1 MVNFRDKK
9 ILIPL
14 GIIVVSLILYSI
26 SIFYADSGEED
37 DGKVKDCK
45 DSYAYEYAY
54 KQNSPDSPELGFV
67 YAGVGTLVVFLLI
80 WLPVPVYLI
89 VKGKPDRKKVNAKR
103 ILGIW
108 LIVAPLGLTFL
119 WFFSLV
125 AAFFHPAGIFLTM
138 IVLLIT
144 IIAIFVG
151 AGIGITYA
159 IKKKVCLALIPLIGL
174 PFVLLFFIL
183 ALVIAVFSPS
193 ITSFST
199 SSDFSYG
206 GNVDRLGFAVGG
218 AKDADNFRE
227 NVENCF
233 LPLPTDITYE
243 GLYYDYFFD
252 TGETQTCEKL
262 FCPSYSY
269 ALSKDPFSGEDEHY
283 LQVGLNSGIKE
294 SDFERKKLNLVIVL
308 DVSGS
313 MSSAF
318 NRYYYDG
325 FGNRKTTEADEDAGR
340 SKMEI
345 ASKAV
350 VGMLD
355 HLNEEDRFGI
365 FLFDNEGYPGRPMK
379 EVGNTDMDSVKDY
392 VLQLKPG
399 GGTNFEAGYR
409 GGTKLFAEF
418 LEADSD
424 EYENRIIFLTDA
436 MPNTGSIREE
446 GLLGLTKRNADNGI
460 HTTFIGI
467 GVDFNTELIETI
479 TKVRGANY
487 YSVHSAKQFKTR
499 MDDEFEY
506 MVTPLVFNLLLKLD
520 SPGFEIEKVYGSPE
534 ANEATGEIM
543 KVNTLFP
550 SKREEGETK
559 GGTIVL
565 KLRKTGSDQSL
576 ELTTT
581 YKDRSGNPGMD
592 KVSVNLPSATSDHY
606 DNGGIRKGIL
616 LARYV
621 NLMKNWMDYERENYQ
636 SEEAVPPVMTH
647 RTGIII
653 PPDPETVQLS
663 PWERSSIPLL
673 VSAEYREL
681 ISEFNDYFKKETE
694 AIGDDSLSREVEIME
709 KLAG

>member
-26 SIFYADSGEED
+26 STFYADSGEED

-54 KQNSPDSPELGFV
+54 KQNSPDSSELGFV
-67 YAGVGTLVVFLLI
+67 YVGVGTLVVFLLF
-80 WLPVPVYLI
+80 WLPVPVYLV
-89 VKGKPDRKKVNAKR
+89 VKGKPDRKGVNAKR
-103 ILGIW
+103 ILGIR
-108 LIVAPLGLTFL
+108 LIVAPLGLIVL

-125 AAFFHPAGIFLTM
+125 VAFFHPAGIILAM
-138 IVLLIT
+138 IVL
-144 IIAIFVG
+144 IIAIISICIG
-151 AGIGITYA
+151 PGIGITYA
-159 IKKKVCLALIPLIGL
+159 IKKKVYLALIPLIGL

-183 ALVIAVFSPS
+183 ALGISGWGDVESRP
-193 ITSFST
+193 
-199 SSDFSYG
+199 
-206 GNVDRLGFAVGG
+206 GFAVGG

-233 LPLPTDITYE
+233 LPKPTDITYE

-252 TGETQTCEKL
+252 TGETQICEKL

-365 FLFDNEGYPGRPMK
+365 FLFDNEGYLGRPMM
-379 EVGNTDMDSVKDY
+379 ELGNTNVDSVKDY
-392 VLQLKPG
+392 IMQLQPG

-409 GGTKLFAEF
+409 GGTELVTEF

-446 GLLGLTKRNADNGI
+446 GLLGLTKRNADKGI

-506 MVTPLVFNLLLKLD
+506 MVTPLVFDLLLKLD
-520 SPGFEIEKVYGSPE
+520 APGFEIEKVYGSPE

-550 SKREEGETK
+550 SKREDGETK
-559 GGTIVL
+559 GGIVVL
-565 KLRKTGSDQSL
+565 KLRKTGSDRSL

-581 YKDRSGNPGMD
+581 YNDRSGNPGRD
-592 KVSVNLPSATSDHY
+592 KVSVNLPSVTSDHY

-621 NLMKNWMDYERENYQ
+621 NLMRNWMDYERENYQ

-663 PWERSSIPLL
+663 PWERSSVPLL

-681 ISEFNDYFKKETE
+681 ISEFRDYFKKETK

-709 KLAG
+709 KLAR